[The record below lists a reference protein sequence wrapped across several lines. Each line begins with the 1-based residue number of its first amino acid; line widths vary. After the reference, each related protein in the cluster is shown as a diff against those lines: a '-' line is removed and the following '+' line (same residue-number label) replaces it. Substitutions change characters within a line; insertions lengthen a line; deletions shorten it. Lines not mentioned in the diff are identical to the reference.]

1 MYHVRLSEALFP
13 AQTDGVVLQVRGE
26 QRLLRLHIP
35 EPVRRQFLEE
45 KDQSNDLD
53 DYLHDANPS
62 RNRIC
67 THTLHQWKGGKRYA
81 DDEEYQESDACPIA
95 AFSNHEYEKPHQ
107 PEDKERNQHHEC
119 WWCHFR
125 IH

>member
-1 MYHVRLSEALFP
+1 MYDLRLSEALFP

-26 QRLLRLHIP
+26 QRLLRFHIP

-53 DYLHDANPS
+53 NYYYDANPS

-67 THTLHQWKGGKRYA
+67 THTLH
-81 DDEEYQESDACPIA
+81 
-95 AFSNHEYEKPHQ
+95 
-107 PEDKERNQHHEC
+107 
-119 WWCHFR
+119 
-125 IH
+125 